1 MLKFLKKYWWIGLIG
16 SLFMVGEVLIDL
28 IQPKMMA
35 QIVDEGILKGNES
48 LVWSVGIRMILV
60 VFLGGC
66 CGILSGVFVNICS
79 QHFGNDLRKALFH
92 RIMNFSFEQIDDFTV
107 GSLITRTTSDVTQV
121 QNMVSQLIRG
131 AVRCMMFFIAGSSF
145 LLSLNVAFS
154 RVLMF
159 TLPIILLE
167 IAFVV
172 WKSGPLFTLLQK
184 RLDRVNS
191 VIGENV
197 ASERVVKAFVQEK
210 SEIEKFR
217 QSNRDLADSRFQV
230 QLLISWMRPV
240 MNIVLNTATVT
251 IIYIG
256 GMEVAARRMEI
267 GSLMAAI
274 TYLSQILSGMMMMA
288 MIFQT
293 ITLGVASSKRIKEVL
308 TSVPV
313 IQDGKDGNI
322 EKRGGSIE
330 FKNVSF
336 TYPGHHH
343 EVLKDISFTVAPGQT
358 LAIIGAT
365 GSGKS
370 TLVSLIPRFYDVTE
384 GRVLVDGEDV
394 KNFTLHELRDR
405 ISLVLQKSEMFSGSI
420 AHNIMIGNPEATED
434 EMISA
439 ARVAQTH
446 EFILRQ
452 PDSYDTPVAEA
463 GMSLSGGQKQ
473 RIAISRALLRPAEIL
488 ILDDSTSALDL
499 GTESRLFKAL
509 RGDYEKMTKIII
521 AQRIA
526 TVMRA
531 DRIAV
536 MDKGRIVGMGTHK
549 ELMNSCDV
557 YREIYDSQLRKGGRK
572 YESTTEYKS

>member
-1 MLKFLKKYWWIGLIG
+1 MLKFLKKHLWIGLIG
-16 SLFMVGEVLIDL
+16 SLFMVCEVLIDL
-28 IQPKMMA
+28 IQPRMMA
-35 QIVDEGILKGNES
+35 QIVDNGILKGNTA
-48 LVWSVGIRMILV
+48 LVWSVGIRMIFI

-79 QHFGNDLRKALFH
+79 QHFGNDLRKALFD

-121 QNMVSQLIRG
+121 QTMVSQLIRG
-131 AVRCMMFFIAGSSF
+131 AVRCMMFFFAGSSF
-145 LLSLNVAFS
+145 LLTLNVAFS

-159 TLPIILLE
+159 TIPIILME

-172 WKSGPLFTLLQK
+172 WKSGPLFTHLQT

-197 ASERVVKAFVQEK
+197 ASERVVKAFVQEQ
-210 SEIEKFR
+210 SEIEKFDK
-217 QSNRDLADSRFQV
+217 SNLDLVNTRFEV
-230 QLLISWMRPV
+230 QILISWMRPV
-240 MNIVLNTATVT
+240 MNIVLNAATVA

-256 GMEVAARRMEI
+256 GMEVAAGRMEI

-293 ITLGVASSKRIKEVL
+293 ITLGLASAKRLNEVL
-308 TSVPV
+308 HSVPV
-313 IQDGKDGNI
+313 IQDGRAADI

-330 FKNVSF
+330 FKNVSLN
-336 TYPGHHH
+336 YPGHHH
-343 EVLKDISFTVAPGQT
+343 EVLKNISFTVAPGQT

-370 TLVSLIPRFYDVTE
+370 TLVSLIARFYDVTD

-394 KNFTLHELRDR
+394 KNFSLHELRDR
-405 ISLVLQKSEMFSGSI
+405 ISFVLQKSELFTGTI
-420 AHNIMIGNPEATED
+420 RKNIMIGNPEAEED
-434 EMISA
+434 EMVKA
-439 ARVAQTH
+439 ARAAQAD
-446 EFILRQ
+446 EFILHQ
-452 PDSYDTPVAEA
+452 PDKYDTTVAEA

-473 RIAISRALLRPAEIL
+473 RIAISRALLKPAEIL

-499 GTESRLFKAL
+499 GTEARLFKAL
-509 RGDYEKMTKIII
+509 DEGYEKLTKIII

-536 MDKGRIVGMGTHK
+536 MDKGRIVGIGSHN
-549 ELMNSCDV
+549 ELMENCDV
-557 YREIYDSQLRKGGRK
+557 YREIYDSQLKKGGAK
-572 YESTTEYKS
+572 A

>member
-1 MLKFLKKYWWIGLIG
+1 MADTLLKFLKKHLWIGLIG
-16 SLFMVGEVLIDL
+16 SLFMVCEVLIDL
-28 IQPKMMA
+28 IQPRMMA
-35 QIVDEGILKGNES
+35 QIVDNGILKGNTD
-48 LVWSVGIRMILV
+48 LVWSVGIRMIFI

-79 QHFGNDLRKALFH
+79 QHFGNDLRKALFD
-92 RIMNFSFEQIDDFTV
+92 RIMNFSFEQIDDFTT

-121 QNMVSQLIRG
+121 QTMVSQLIRG
-131 AVRCMMFFIAGSSF
+131 AVRCMMFFFAGSSF
-145 LLSLNVAFS
+145 LLTLNVAFS

-159 TLPIILLE
+159 TIPIILAE

-172 WKSGPLFTLLQK
+172 WKSGPMFTHLQT

-197 ASERVVKAFVQEK
+197 ASERVVKAFVQEQ
-210 SEIEKFR
+210 SEIEKFDK
-217 QSNRDLADSRFQV
+217 SNLDLVNTRFEV
-230 QLLISWMRPV
+230 QILISWMRPV
-240 MNIVLNTATVT
+240 MNIVLNAATVA

-256 GMEVAARRMEI
+256 GMEVAASRMEI

-293 ITLGVASSKRIKEVL
+293 ITLGLASAKRLKEVL
-308 TSVPV
+308 ASVPV
-313 IQDGKDGNI
+313 IRDGDAKDI

-336 TYPGHHH
+336 NYPGHHH

-358 LAIIGAT
+358 LAVIGAT

-370 TLVSLIPRFYDVTE
+370 TLVSLIARFYDVTE
-384 GRVLVDGEDV
+384 GSVLVDGEDV
-394 KNFTLHELRDR
+394 KHFTLHELRDR
-405 ISLVLQKSEMFSGSI
+405 ISFVLQKSELFTGTI
-420 AHNIMIGNPEATED
+420 RKNIMIGNPGTDEED
-434 EMISA
+434 MIKA
-439 ARVAQTH
+439 ARAAQAD
-446 EFILRQ
+446 EFISHQ
-452 PDSYDTPVAEA
+452 PDKYDTTVAEA

-473 RIAISRALLRPAEIL
+473 RIAISRALLKPAEIL

-499 GTESRLFKAL
+499 GTEARLFKAL
-509 RGDYEKMTKIII
+509 DEGYGNLTKIII

-536 MDKGRIVGMGTHK
+536 MDKGRIVGIGSHN
-549 ELMNSCDV
+549 ELMENCDV
-557 YREIYDSQLRKGGRK
+557 YREIYDSQLKKGGVK
-572 YESTTEYKS
+572 A

>member
-1 MLKFLKKYWWIGLIG
+1 MLKFLKKHLWIGLIG
-16 SLFMVGEVLIDL
+16 SLFMVCEVLIDL
-28 IQPKMMA
+28 IQPRMMA
-35 QIVDEGILKGNES
+35 QIVDNGILKGNTA
-48 LVWSVGIRMILV
+48 LVWSVGIRMIFI

-79 QHFGNDLRKALFH
+79 QHFGNDLRKALFD

-121 QNMVSQLIRG
+121 QTMVSQLIRG
-131 AVRCMMFFIAGSSF
+131 AVRCMMFFFAGSSF
-145 LLSLNVAFS
+145 LLTLNVAFS

-159 TLPIILLE
+159 TIPIILME

-172 WKSGPLFTLLQK
+172 WKSGPLFTHLQT

-197 ASERVVKAFVQEK
+197 ASERVVKAFVQEQ
-210 SEIEKFR
+210 SEIEKFDK
-217 QSNRDLADSRFQV
+217 SNLDLVNTRFEV
-230 QLLISWMRPV
+230 QILISWMRPV
-240 MNIVLNTATVT
+240 MNIVLNAATVA

-256 GMEVAARRMEI
+256 GMEVAASRMEI

-293 ITLGVASSKRIKEVL
+293 ITLGLASAKRLKEVL
-308 TSVPV
+308 HSVPV
-313 IQDGKDGNI
+313 IQDGRAAAI

-330 FKNVSF
+330 FENVSF
-336 TYPGHHH
+336 NYPGHHH

-370 TLVSLIPRFYDVTE
+370 TLVSLIARFYDVTD
-384 GRVLVDGEDV
+384 GSVLVDGEDV
-394 KNFTLHELRDR
+394 KNFSLHELRDR
-405 ISLVLQKSEMFSGSI
+405 ISFVLQKSELFTGTI
-420 AHNIMIGNPEATED
+420 RKNIMIGNPEADED
-434 EMISA
+434 EMVKA
-439 ARVAQTH
+439 ARAAQAD
-446 EFILRQ
+446 EFILHQ
-452 PDSYDTPVAEA
+452 PDKYDTTVAEA

-473 RIAISRALLRPAEIL
+473 RIAISRALLKPAEIL

-499 GTESRLFKAL
+499 GTEARLFKAL
-509 RGDYEKMTKIII
+509 DEGYEKLTKIII

-536 MDKGRIVGMGTHK
+536 MDKGRIVGIGSHN
-549 ELMNSCDV
+549 ELMENCDV
-557 YREIYDSQLRKGGRK
+557 YREIYDSQLRKGGVK
-572 YESTTEYKS
+572 A

>member
-1 MLKFLKKYWWIGLIG
+1 MLKFLKKHLWIGLIG
-16 SLFMVGEVLIDL
+16 SLFMVCEVLIDL
-28 IQPKMMA
+28 IQPRMMA
-35 QIVDEGILKGNES
+35 QIVDNGILKGNTA
-48 LVWSVGIRMILV
+48 LVWSVGIRMIFI

-79 QHFGNDLRKALFH
+79 QHFGNDLRKALFD

-121 QNMVSQLIRG
+121 QTMVSQLIRG
-131 AVRCMMFFIAGSSF
+131 AVRCMMFFFAGSSF
-145 LLSLNVAFS
+145 LLTLNVAFS

-159 TLPIILLE
+159 TIPIILME

-172 WKSGPLFTLLQK
+172 WKSGPLFTHLQT

-197 ASERVVKAFVQEK
+197 ASERVVKAFVQEQ
-210 SEIEKFR
+210 SEIEKFDK
-217 QSNRDLADSRFQV
+217 SNLDLVNTRFEV
-230 QLLISWMRPV
+230 QILISWMRPV
-240 MNIVLNTATVT
+240 MNIVLNAATVA

-256 GMEVAARRMEI
+256 GMEVAASRMEI

-293 ITLGVASSKRIKEVL
+293 ITLGLASAKRLKEVL
-308 TSVPV
+308 HSVPV
-313 IQDGKDGNI
+313 IQDGRAADI

-330 FKNVSF
+330 FENVSF
-336 TYPGHHH
+336 NYPGHHH
-343 EVLKDISFTVAPGQT
+343 EVLKNISFTVAPGQT

-370 TLVSLIPRFYDVTE
+370 TLVSLIARFYDVTD
-384 GRVLVDGEDV
+384 GSVLVDGEDV
-394 KNFTLHELRDR
+394 KNFSLHELRDR
-405 ISLVLQKSEMFSGSI
+405 ISFVLQKSELFTGTI
-420 AHNIMIGNPEATED
+420 RKNIMIGNPEADED
-434 EMISA
+434 EMVKA
-439 ARVAQTH
+439 ARAAQAD
-446 EFILRQ
+446 EFILHQ
-452 PDSYDTPVAEA
+452 PDKYDTTVAEA

-473 RIAISRALLRPAEIL
+473 RIAISRALLKPAEIL

-499 GTESRLFKAL
+499 GTEARLFKAL
-509 RGDYEKMTKIII
+509 DEGYEKLTKIII

-536 MDKGRIVGMGTHK
+536 MDKGRIVGIGSHN
-549 ELMNSCDV
+549 ELMENCDV
-557 YREIYDSQLRKGGRK
+557 YREIYDSQLRKGGVK
-572 YESTTEYKS
+572 A

>member
-35 QIVDEGILKGNES
+35 QIVDEGILKGNEG

-154 RVLMF
+154 RVLMY
-159 TLPIILLE
+159 TLPIILIE

-308 TSVPV
+308 ASVPV
-313 IQDGKDGNI
+313 IQDGKEGNI

-336 TYPGHHH
+336 TYPGRHHK
-343 EVLKDISFTVAPGQT
+343 VLKDISFTVAPGQT

-384 GRVLVDGEDV
+384 GMVLVDGEDV

-405 ISLVLQKSEMFSGSI
+405 ISFVLQKSEMFSGSI

-439 ARVAQTH
+439 ARVAQAH

-509 RGDYEKMTKIII
+509 RGDYEKITKIII

-536 MDKGRIVGMGTHK
+536 MDKGRIVGIGTHK

-557 YREIYDSQLRKGGRK
+557 YREIYDSQLRRGGAI
-572 YESTTEYKS
+572 S

>member
-1 MLKFLKKYWWIGLIG
+1 MADTLLKFLKKHLWIGLIG
-16 SLFMVGEVLIDL
+16 SLFMVCEVLIDL
-28 IQPKMMA
+28 IQPRMMA
-35 QIVDEGILKGNES
+35 QIVDNGILKGNTA
-48 LVWSVGIRMILV
+48 LVWSVGIRMIFI

-79 QHFGNDLRKALFH
+79 QHFGNDLRKALFD

-121 QNMVSQLIRG
+121 QTMVSQLIRG
-131 AVRCMMFFIAGSSF
+131 AVRCMMFFFAGSSF
-145 LLSLNVAFS
+145 LLTLNVAFS

-159 TLPIILLE
+159 TIPIILME

-172 WKSGPLFTLLQK
+172 WKSGPLFTHLQT

-197 ASERVVKAFVQEK
+197 ASERVVKAFVQEQ
-210 SEIEKFR
+210 SEIEKFDK
-217 QSNRDLADSRFQV
+217 SNLDLVNTRFEV
-230 QLLISWMRPV
+230 QILISWMRPV
-240 MNIVLNTATVT
+240 MNIVLNAATVA

-256 GMEVAARRMEI
+256 GMEVAASRMEI

-293 ITLGVASSKRIKEVL
+293 ITLGLASAKRLKEVL
-308 TSVPV
+308 ASVPV
-313 IQDGKDGNI
+313 IRDGSAAAI

-330 FKNVSF
+330 FENVSF
-336 TYPGHHH
+336 NYPGHHH

-370 TLVSLIPRFYDVTE
+370 TLVSLIARFYDVTD
-384 GRVLVDGEDV
+384 GSVLVDGEDV
-394 KNFTLHELRDR
+394 KNFSLHELRDR
-405 ISLVLQKSEMFSGSI
+405 ISFVLQKSELFTGTI
-420 AHNIMIGNPEATED
+420 RKNIMIGNPEADED
-434 EMISA
+434 EMVKA
-439 ARVAQTH
+439 ARAAQAD
-446 EFILRQ
+446 EFILHQ
-452 PDSYDTPVAEA
+452 PDKYDTTVAEA

-473 RIAISRALLRPAEIL
+473 RIAISRALLKPAEIL

-499 GTESRLFKAL
+499 GTEARLFKAL
-509 RGDYEKMTKIII
+509 DEGYEKLTKIII

-536 MDKGRIVGMGTHK
+536 MDKGRIVGIGSHN
-549 ELMNSCDV
+549 ELMENCDV
-557 YREIYDSQLRKGGRK
+557 YREIYDSQLRKGGVK
-572 YESTTEYKS
+572 A

>member
-1 MLKFLKKYWWIGLIG
+1 MLKFLKKHLWIGLIG
-16 SLFMVGEVLIDL
+16 SLFMVCEVLIDL
-28 IQPKMMA
+28 IQPRMMA
-35 QIVDEGILKGNES
+35 QIVDNGILKGNTA
-48 LVWSVGIRMILV
+48 LVWSVGIRMIFI

-79 QHFGNDLRKALFH
+79 QHFGNDLRKALFD

-121 QNMVSQLIRG
+121 QTMVSQLIRG
-131 AVRCMMFFIAGSSF
+131 AVRCMMFFFAGSSF
-145 LLSLNVAFS
+145 LLTLNVAFS
-154 RVLMF
+154 RVLML
-159 TLPIILLE
+159 TIPIILME

-172 WKSGPLFTLLQK
+172 WKSGPLFTHLQT

-197 ASERVVKAFVQEK
+197 ASERVVKAFVQEQ
-210 SEIEKFR
+210 SEIEKFDK
-217 QSNRDLADSRFQV
+217 SNLDLVNTRFEV
-230 QLLISWMRPV
+230 QILISWMRPV
-240 MNIVLNTATVT
+240 MNIVLNAATVA

-256 GMEVAARRMEI
+256 GMEVAASRMEI

-293 ITLGVASSKRIKEVL
+293 ITLGLASAKRLKEVL
-308 TSVPV
+308 ASVPV
-313 IQDGKDGNI
+313 IRDGSAAAI

-330 FKNVSF
+330 FENVSF
-336 TYPGHHH
+336 NYPGHHH

-370 TLVSLIPRFYDVTE
+370 TLVSLIARFYDVTD
-384 GRVLVDGEDV
+384 GSVLVDGEDV
-394 KNFTLHELRDR
+394 KNFSLHELRDR
-405 ISLVLQKSEMFSGSI
+405 ISFVLQKSELFTGTI
-420 AHNIMIGNPEATED
+420 RKNIMIGNPEADED
-434 EMISA
+434 EMVKA
-439 ARVAQTH
+439 ARAAQAD
-446 EFILRQ
+446 EFILHQ
-452 PDSYDTPVAEA
+452 PDKYDTTVAEA

-473 RIAISRALLRPAEIL
+473 RIAISRALLKPAEIL

-499 GTESRLFKAL
+499 GTEARLFKAL
-509 RGDYEKMTKIII
+509 DEGYEKLTKIII

-536 MDKGRIVGMGTHK
+536 MDKGRIVGIGSHN
-549 ELMNSCDV
+549 ELMENCDV
-557 YREIYDSQLRKGGRK
+557 YREIYDSQLRKGGVK
-572 YESTTEYKS
+572 A

>member
-1 MLKFLKKYWWIGLIG
+1 MLKFLKKHLWIGLIG
-16 SLFMVGEVLIDL
+16 SLFMVCEVLIDL
-28 IQPKMMA
+28 IQPRMMA
-35 QIVDEGILKGNES
+35 QIVDNGILKGDTA
-48 LVWSVGIRMILV
+48 LVWSVGIRMIFI

-79 QHFGNDLRKALFH
+79 QHFGNDLRKALFD

-121 QNMVSQLIRG
+121 QTMVSQLIRG
-131 AVRCMMFFIAGSSF
+131 AVRCMMFFFAGSSF
-145 LLSLNVAFS
+145 LLTLNVAFS
-154 RVLMF
+154 RVLML
-159 TLPIILLE
+159 TIPIILME

-172 WKSGPLFTLLQK
+172 WKSGPLFTHLQT

-197 ASERVVKAFVQEK
+197 ASERVVKAFVQEQ
-210 SEIEKFR
+210 SEIEKFDK
-217 QSNRDLADSRFQV
+217 SNLDLVNTRFEV
-230 QLLISWMRPV
+230 QILISWMRPV
-240 MNIVLNTATVT
+240 MNIVLNAATVA

-256 GMEVAARRMEI
+256 GMEVAASRMEI

-288 MIFQT
+288 IIFQT
-293 ITLGVASSKRIKEVL
+293 ITLGLASAKRLKEVL
-308 TSVPV
+308 ASVPV
-313 IQDGKDGNI
+313 IRDGSAAAI
-322 EKRGGSIE
+322 EKHGGSIE

-336 TYPGHHH
+336 NYPGHHH

-370 TLVSLIPRFYDVTE
+370 TLVSLIARFYDVTD
-384 GRVLVDGEDV
+384 GSVLVDGEDV
-394 KNFTLHELRDR
+394 KNFSLHELRDR
-405 ISLVLQKSEMFSGSI
+405 ISFVLQKSELFTGTI
-420 AHNIMIGNPEATED
+420 RKNIMIGNPEADED
-434 EMISA
+434 EMVKA
-439 ARVAQTH
+439 ARAAQAD
-446 EFILRQ
+446 EFILHQ
-452 PDSYDTPVAEA
+452 PDKYDTTVAEA

-473 RIAISRALLRPAEIL
+473 RIAISRALLKPAEIL

-499 GTESRLFKAL
+499 GTEARLFKAL
-509 RGDYEKMTKIII
+509 DEGYEKLTRIII

-536 MDKGRIVGMGTHK
+536 MDKGRIVGIGSHN
-549 ELMNSCDV
+549 ELMENCDV
-557 YREIYDSQLRKGGRK
+557 YREIYDSQLRKGGVK
-572 YESTTEYKS
+572 A

>member
-1 MLKFLKKYWWIGLIG
+1 MLKFLKKHLWIGLIG
-16 SLFMVGEVLIDL
+16 SLFMVCEVLIDL
-28 IQPKMMA
+28 IQPRMMA
-35 QIVDEGILKGNES
+35 QIVDNGILKGNTD
-48 LVWSVGIRMILV
+48 LVWSVGIRMIFI

-79 QHFGNDLRKALFH
+79 QHFGNDLRKALFD
-92 RIMNFSFEQIDDFTV
+92 RIMNFSFEQIDDFTT

-121 QNMVSQLIRG
+121 QTMVSQLIRG
-131 AVRCMMFFIAGSSF
+131 AVRCMMFFFAGSSF
-145 LLSLNVAFS
+145 LLTLNVAFS

-159 TLPIILLE
+159 TIPIILAE

-172 WKSGPLFTLLQK
+172 WKSGPMFTHLQT

-191 VIGENV
+191 VIGENI
-197 ASERVVKAFVQEK
+197 ASERVVKAFVQEQ
-210 SEIEKFR
+210 SEIEKFDK
-217 QSNRDLADSRFQV
+217 SNLDLVNTRFEV
-230 QLLISWMRPV
+230 QILISWMRPV
-240 MNIVLNTATVT
+240 MNIVLNAATVA

-256 GMEVAARRMEI
+256 GMEVAASRMEI

-293 ITLGVASSKRIKEVL
+293 ITLGLASAKRLKEVL
-308 TSVPV
+308 ASVPV
-313 IQDGKDGNI
+313 IRDGDAKDI

-336 TYPGHHH
+336 NYPGHHH

-358 LAIIGAT
+358 LAVIGAT

-370 TLVSLIPRFYDVTE
+370 TLVSLIARFYDVTE
-384 GRVLVDGEDV
+384 GSVLVDGEDV
-394 KNFTLHELRDR
+394 KHFTLHELRDR
-405 ISLVLQKSEMFSGSI
+405 ISFVLQKSELFTGTI
-420 AHNIMIGNPEATED
+420 RKNIMIGNPEASEE
-434 EMISA
+434 EMIFA
-439 ARVAQTH
+439 ARAAQAD
-446 EFILRQ
+446 EFILHQ
-452 PDSYDTPVAEA
+452 PDKYDTTVAEA

-473 RIAISRALLRPAEIL
+473 RIAISRALLKPAEIL

-499 GTESRLFKAL
+499 GTEARLFKAL
-509 RGDYEKMTKIII
+509 DEGYEKLTRIII

-536 MDKGRIVGMGTHK
+536 MDKGRIVGIGSHN
-549 ELMNSCDV
+549 ELMENCDV
-557 YREIYDSQLRKGGRK
+557 YREIYDSQLRKGDAK
-572 YESTTEYKS
+572 V

>member
-1 MLKFLKKYWWIGLIG
+1 MLKFLKKHLWIGLIG
-16 SLFMVGEVLIDL
+16 SLFMVCEVLIDL
-28 IQPKMMA
+28 IQPRMMA
-35 QIVDEGILKGNES
+35 QIVDNGILKGNTA
-48 LVWSVGIRMILV
+48 LVWSVGIRMIFI

-79 QHFGNDLRKALFH
+79 QHFGNDLRKALFD

-121 QNMVSQLIRG
+121 QTMVSQLIRG
-131 AVRCMMFFIAGSSF
+131 AVRCMMFFFAGSSF
-145 LLSLNVAFS
+145 LLTLNVAFS

-159 TLPIILLE
+159 TIPIILAE

-172 WKSGPLFTLLQK
+172 WKSGPLFTHLQT

-197 ASERVVKAFVQEK
+197 ASERVVKAFVQEQ
-210 SEIEKFR
+210 SEIEKFDKC
-217 QSNRDLADSRFQV
+217 NLDLVNTRFEV
-230 QLLISWMRPV
+230 QILISWMRPV
-240 MNIVLNTATVT
+240 MNIVLNAATVA

-256 GMEVAARRMEI
+256 GMEVAASRMEI

-293 ITLGVASSKRIKEVL
+293 ITLGLASAKRLKDVL
-308 TSVPV
+308 HSVPV
-313 IQDGKDGNI
+313 IQDGRAADI

-336 TYPGHHH
+336 NYPGHHH
-343 EVLKDISFTVAPGQT
+343 EVLKNISFTVAPGQT

-370 TLVSLIPRFYDVTE
+370 TLVSLIARFYDVTD
-384 GRVLVDGEDV
+384 GSVLVDGEDV
-394 KNFTLHELRDR
+394 KNFSLHELRDR
-405 ISLVLQKSEMFSGSI
+405 ISFVLQKSELFTGTI
-420 AHNIMIGNPEATED
+420 RKNIMIGNPEADED
-434 EMISA
+434 EMVKA
-439 ARVAQTH
+439 ARAAQAD
-446 EFILRQ
+446 EFILHQ
-452 PDSYDTPVAEA
+452 PDKYDTTVAEA

-473 RIAISRALLRPAEIL
+473 RIAISRALLKPAEIL

-499 GTESRLFKAL
+499 GTEARLFKAL
-509 RGDYEKMTKIII
+509 DEGYEKLTKIII

-536 MDKGRIVGMGTHK
+536 MDKGRIVGIGSHN
-549 ELMNSCDV
+549 ELMENCDV
-557 YREIYDSQLRKGGRK
+557 YREIYDSQLRKGGVK
-572 YESTTEYKS
+572 A

>member
-35 QIVDEGILKGNES
+35 RIVDEGILKGNES
-48 LVWSVGIRMILV
+48 LVWSVGIRMVLV
-60 VFLGGC
+60 VILGGS

-79 QHFGNDLRKALFH
+79 QHFGNDLRKACFE
-92 RIMNFSFEQIDDFTV
+92 RIMNFSFEQTDDFTV

-121 QNMVSQLIRG
+121 QNMLAQLIRG

-154 RVLMF
+154 RVLLI
-159 TLPIILLE
+159 TLPIILIE

-197 ASERVVKAFVQEK
+197 AGERVVKAFVQEE
-210 SEIEKFR
+210 SEISRFE
-217 QSNRDLADSRFQV
+217 QSNSDLVNTQFRV
-230 QLLISWMRPV
+230 LILLSWMRPV
-240 MNIVLNTATVT
+240 MNIVLNAATVA

-256 GMEVAARRMEI
+256 GKEVAAQRMEI
-267 GSLMAAI
+267 GNLMAAI
-274 TYLSQILSGMMMMA
+274 TYLSQILNGMMMLA

-293 ITLGVASSKRIKEVL
+293 ITRGIASGKRLKEVL
-308 TSVPV
+308 ASAPV
-313 IQDGKDGNI
+313 IRDGDARDI
-322 EKRGGSIE
+322 PLRGGSIE
-330 FKNVSF
+330 FRDVSF
-336 TYPGHHH
+336 TYPGHNH
-343 EVLKDISFTVAPGQT
+343 EVLKNISFRVEPGQT
-358 LAIIGAT
+358 FAVIGAT

-370 TLVSLIPRFYDVTE
+370 TLVSLIPRFYDAAR
-384 GRVLVDGEDV
+384 GSVLVDGEDV
-394 KNFTLHELRDR
+394 KRYALHDLRER
-405 ISLVLQKSEMFSGSI
+405 VAFVLQKSELFSTTIKQNISI
-420 AHNIMIGNPEATED
+420 GREGASD
-434 EMISA
+434 EEIRHAAQAAQADEFISA
-439 ARVAQTH
+439 
-446 EFILRQ
+446 Q
-452 PDSYDTPVAEA
+452 PEQYDTPVAEA

-473 RIAISRALLRPAEIL
+473 RIAISRALLKNAEIL
-488 ILDDSTSALDL
+488 VLDDATSALDL
-499 GTESRLFKAL
+499 GTEAKLFKAL
-509 RGDYEKMTKIII
+509 DAQYSRVTKIII

-536 MDKGRIVGMGTHK
+536 LDRGRIVGTGKHD
-549 ELMNSCDV
+549 ELLQGCAV
-557 YREIYDSQLRKGGRK
+557 YKEIYDSQLRKGSERA
-572 YESTTEYKS
+572 

>member
-1 MLKFLKKYWWIGLIG
+1 MLKFLKKHLWIGLIG
-16 SLFMVGEVLIDL
+16 SLFMVCEVLIDL
-28 IQPKMMA
+28 IQPRMMA
-35 QIVDEGILKGNES
+35 QIVDNGILKGNTD
-48 LVWSVGIRMILV
+48 LVWSVGIRMIFI

-79 QHFGNDLRKALFH
+79 QHFGNDLRKALFD
-92 RIMNFSFEQIDDFTV
+92 RIMNFSFEQIDDFTT

-121 QNMVSQLIRG
+121 QTMVSQLIRG
-131 AVRCMMFFIAGSSF
+131 AVRCMMFFFAGSSF
-145 LLSLNVAFS
+145 LLTLNVAFS

-159 TLPIILLE
+159 TIPIILAE

-172 WKSGPLFTLLQK
+172 WKSGPMFTHLQT

-197 ASERVVKAFVQEK
+197 ASERVVKAFVQEQ
-210 SEIEKFR
+210 SEIEKFDK
-217 QSNRDLADSRFQV
+217 SNLDLVNTRFEV
-230 QLLISWMRPV
+230 QILISWMRPV
-240 MNIVLNTATVT
+240 MNIVLNAATVA

-256 GMEVAARRMEI
+256 GMEVAASRMEI

-293 ITLGVASSKRIKEVL
+293 ITLGLASAKRLKEVL
-308 TSVPV
+308 ASVPV
-313 IQDGKDGNI
+313 IRDGDAKDI

-336 TYPGHHH
+336 NYPGHHH
-343 EVLKDISFTVAPGQT
+343 EVLKDISFAVAPGQT
-358 LAIIGAT
+358 LAVIGAT

-370 TLVSLIPRFYDVTE
+370 TLVSLIARFYDVTE
-384 GRVLVDGEDV
+384 GSVLVDGEDV
-394 KNFTLHELRDR
+394 KHFTLHELRDR
-405 ISLVLQKSEMFSGSI
+405 ISFVLQKSELFTGTI
-420 AHNIMIGNPEATED
+420 RKNIMIGNPGTDEED
-434 EMISA
+434 MIKA
-439 ARVAQTH
+439 ARAAQAD
-446 EFILRQ
+446 EFISHQ
-452 PDSYDTPVAEA
+452 PDKYDTTVAEA

-473 RIAISRALLRPAEIL
+473 RIAISRALLKPAEIL

-499 GTESRLFKAL
+499 GTEARLFKAL
-509 RGDYEKMTKIII
+509 DEGYGNLTKIII

-536 MDKGRIVGMGTHK
+536 MDKGRIVGIGSHN
-549 ELMNSCDV
+549 ELMENCDV
-557 YREIYDSQLRKGGRK
+557 YREIYDSQLKKGGVK
-572 YESTTEYKS
+572 A

>member
-1 MLKFLKKYWWIGLIG
+1 MLKFLKKHLWIGLIG
-16 SLFMVGEVLIDL
+16 SLFMVCEVLIDL
-28 IQPKMMA
+28 IQPRMMA
-35 QIVDEGILKGNES
+35 QIVDNGILKGNTD
-48 LVWSVGIRMILV
+48 LVWSVGIRMIFI

-79 QHFGNDLRKALFH
+79 QHFGNDLRKALFD
-92 RIMNFSFEQIDDFTV
+92 RIMNFSFEQIDDFTT

-121 QNMVSQLIRG
+121 QTMVSQLIRG
-131 AVRCMMFFIAGSSF
+131 AVRCMMFFFAGSSF
-145 LLSLNVAFS
+145 LLTLNVAFS

-159 TLPIILLE
+159 TVPIILAE

-172 WKSGPLFTLLQK
+172 WKSGPMFTHLQT

-197 ASERVVKAFVQEK
+197 ASERVVKAFVQEQ
-210 SEIEKFR
+210 SEIEKFDK
-217 QSNRDLADSRFQV
+217 SNLDLVNTRFEV
-230 QLLISWMRPV
+230 QILISWMRPV
-240 MNIVLNTATVT
+240 MNIVLNAATVA

-256 GMEVAARRMEI
+256 GMEVAASRMEI

-293 ITLGVASSKRIKEVL
+293 ITLGLASAKRLKEVL
-308 TSVPV
+308 ASVPV
-313 IQDGKDGNI
+313 IRDGDAKDI

-336 TYPGHHH
+336 NYPGHHH
-343 EVLKDISFTVAPGQT
+343 EVLKDISFTVTPGQT
-358 LAIIGAT
+358 MAVIGAT

-370 TLVSLIPRFYDVTE
+370 TLVSLIARFYDVTE
-384 GRVLVDGEDV
+384 GSVLVDGEDV
-394 KNFTLHELRDR
+394 KHFTLHELRDR
-405 ISLVLQKSEMFSGSI
+405 ISFVLQKSELFTGTI
-420 AHNIMIGNPEATED
+420 RKNIMIGNPGTDEED
-434 EMISA
+434 MIKA
-439 ARVAQTH
+439 ARAAQAD
-446 EFILRQ
+446 EFISHQ
-452 PDSYDTPVAEA
+452 PDKYDTTVAEA

-473 RIAISRALLRPAEIL
+473 RIAISRALLKPAEIL

-499 GTESRLFKAL
+499 GTEARLFKAL
-509 RGDYEKMTKIII
+509 DEGYGNLTKIII

-536 MDKGRIVGMGTHK
+536 MDKGRIVGIGSHN
-549 ELMNSCDV
+549 ELMENCDV
-557 YREIYDSQLRKGGRK
+557 YREIYDSQLKKGGVK
-572 YESTTEYKS
+572 A

>member
-1 MLKFLKKYWWIGLIG
+1 MADTLLKFLKKHLWIGLIG
-16 SLFMVGEVLIDL
+16 SLFMVCEVLIDL
-28 IQPKMMA
+28 IQPRMMA
-35 QIVDEGILKGNES
+35 QIVDNGILKGNTA
-48 LVWSVGIRMILV
+48 LVWSVGIRMIFI

-79 QHFGNDLRKALFH
+79 QHFGNDLRKALFD

-121 QNMVSQLIRG
+121 QTMVSQLIRG
-131 AVRCMMFFIAGSSF
+131 AVRCMMFFFAGSSF
-145 LLSLNVAFS
+145 LLTLNVAFS
-154 RVLMF
+154 RVLML
-159 TLPIILLE
+159 TIPIILME

-172 WKSGPLFTLLQK
+172 WKSGPLFTHLQT

-197 ASERVVKAFVQEK
+197 ASERVVKAFVQEQ
-210 SEIEKFR
+210 SEIEKFDKC
-217 QSNRDLADSRFQV
+217 NLDLVNTRFEV
-230 QLLISWMRPV
+230 QILISWMRPV
-240 MNIVLNTATVT
+240 MNIVLNAATVA

-256 GMEVAARRMEI
+256 GMEVAASRMEI

-293 ITLGVASSKRIKEVL
+293 ITLGLASAKRLKEVL
-308 TSVPV
+308 HSVPV
-313 IQDGKDGNI
+313 IQDGRAADI

-336 TYPGHHH
+336 NYPGHHH

-370 TLVSLIPRFYDVTE
+370 TLVSLIARFYDVTD
-384 GRVLVDGEDV
+384 GSVLVDGEDV
-394 KNFTLHELRDR
+394 KNFSLHELRDR
-405 ISLVLQKSEMFSGSI
+405 ISFVLQKSELFTGTI
-420 AHNIMIGNPEATED
+420 RKNIMIGNPEADED
-434 EMISA
+434 EMVKA
-439 ARVAQTH
+439 ARAAQAD
-446 EFILRQ
+446 EFILHQ
-452 PDSYDTPVAEA
+452 PDKYDTTVAEA

-473 RIAISRALLRPAEIL
+473 RIAISRALLKPAEIL

-499 GTESRLFKAL
+499 GTEARLFKAL
-509 RGDYEKMTKIII
+509 DEGYEKLTKIII

-536 MDKGRIVGMGTHK
+536 MDKGRIVGIGSHN
-549 ELMNSCDV
+549 ELMENCDV
-557 YREIYDSQLRKGGRK
+557 YREIYDSQLRKGGVK
-572 YESTTEYKS
+572 A

>member
-1 MLKFLKKYWWIGLIG
+1 MADSLLKFLKKYWWIGLIG

-217 QSNRDLADSRFQV
+217 QRNRDLADSRFQV

-293 ITLGVASSKRIKEVL
+293 ITLGVSSSKRIKEVL
-308 TSVPV
+308 ASVPV
-313 IQDGKDGNI
+313 IQDGKSGDI
-322 EKRGGSIE
+322 QKRGGSIE

-439 ARVAQTH
+439 ARVAQAH

-557 YREIYDSQLRKGGRK
+557 YREIYDSQLRKGGAK
-572 YESTTEYKS
+572 V

>member
-35 QIVDEGILKGNES
+35 QIVDEGILKGNEG

-92 RIMNFSFEQIDDFTV
+92 RIINFSFEQIDDFTV

-159 TLPIILLE
+159 TLPIILIE

-217 QSNRDLADSRFQV
+217 QSNRDLAGSRFQV

-293 ITLGVASSKRIKEVL
+293 ITLGVASSKRIKEAL
-308 TSVPV
+308 ASVPV
-313 IQDGKDGNI
+313 IQDGKEGNI

-405 ISLVLQKSEMFSGSI
+405 ISFVLQKSEMFSGSI
-420 AHNIMIGNPEATED
+420 EHNIMIGNPEATED

-439 ARVAQTH
+439 ARVAQAH

-499 GTESRLFKAL
+499 GTEARLFRAL
-509 RGDYEKMTKIII
+509 RGDYENMTKIII

-536 MDKGRIVGMGTHK
+536 MDKGRIVGIGTHK

-557 YREIYDSQLRKGGRK
+557 YREIYDSQLRKGGAT
-572 YESTTEYKS
+572 S

>member
-1 MLKFLKKYWWIGLIG
+1 
-16 SLFMVGEVLIDL
+16 MVCEVLIDL
-28 IQPKMMA
+28 IQPRMMA
-35 QIVDEGILKGNES
+35 QIVDNGILKGDTA
-48 LVWSVGIRMILV
+48 LVWSVGIRMIFI

-79 QHFGNDLRKALFH
+79 QHFGNDLRKALFD

-121 QNMVSQLIRG
+121 QTMVSQLIRG
-131 AVRCMMFFIAGSSF
+131 AVRCMMFFFARSSF
-145 LLSLNVAFS
+145 LLTLNVAFS
-154 RVLMF
+154 RVLML
-159 TLPIILLE
+159 TIPIILME

-172 WKSGPLFTLLQK
+172 WKSGPLFTHLQT

-197 ASERVVKAFVQEK
+197 ASECVVKAFVQEQ
-210 SEIEKFR
+210 SEIEKFDK
-217 QSNRDLADSRFQV
+217 SNLDLVNTRFEV
-230 QLLISWMRPV
+230 QILISWMRPV
-240 MNIVLNTATVT
+240 MNIVLNAATVA

-256 GMEVAARRMEI
+256 GMEVAASRMEI

-293 ITLGVASSKRIKEVL
+293 ITLGLASAKRLKEVL
-308 TSVPV
+308 ASVPV
-313 IQDGKDGNI
+313 IRDGSAAAI

-336 TYPGHHH
+336 NYPGHHH
-343 EVLKDISFTVAPGQT
+343 EVLKDISFPVAPGQT

-370 TLVSLIPRFYDVTE
+370 TLVSLIARFYDVTD
-384 GRVLVDGEDV
+384 GSVLVDGEDV
-394 KNFTLHELRDR
+394 KNFSLHELRDR
-405 ISLVLQKSEMFSGSI
+405 ISFVLQKSELFTGTI
-420 AHNIMIGNPEATED
+420 RKNIMIGNPEADED
-434 EMISA
+434 EMIKA
-439 ARVAQTH
+439 ARAAQAD
-446 EFILRQ
+446 EFILHQ
-452 PDSYDTPVAEA
+452 PDKYDTTVAEA

-473 RIAISRALLRPAEIL
+473 RIAISRALLKPAEIL

-499 GTESRLFKAL
+499 GTEARLFKAL
-509 RGDYEKMTKIII
+509 DEGYEKLTKIII

-536 MDKGRIVGMGTHK
+536 MDKGRIVGIGSHN
-549 ELMNSCDV
+549 ELMENCDV
-557 YREIYDSQLRKGGRK
+557 YREIYDSQLRKGGAK
-572 YESTTEYKS
+572 A

>member
-1 MLKFLKKYWWIGLIG
+1 MLKFLKKHLWIGLIG
-16 SLFMVGEVLIDL
+16 SLFMVCEVLIDL
-28 IQPKMMA
+28 IQPRMMA
-35 QIVDEGILKGNES
+35 QIVDNGILKGDTA
-48 LVWSVGIRMILV
+48 LVWSVGIRMIFI

-79 QHFGNDLRKALFH
+79 QHFGNDLRKALFD

-121 QNMVSQLIRG
+121 QTMVSQLIRG
-131 AVRCMMFFIAGSSF
+131 AVRCMMFFFAGSSF
-145 LLSLNVAFS
+145 LLTLNVAFS
-154 RVLMF
+154 RVLML
-159 TLPIILLE
+159 TIPIILME

-172 WKSGPLFTLLQK
+172 WKSGPLFTHLQT

-197 ASERVVKAFVQEK
+197 ASERVVKAFVQEQ
-210 SEIEKFR
+210 SEIEKFDK
-217 QSNRDLADSRFQV
+217 SNLDLVNTRFEV
-230 QLLISWMRPV
+230 QILISWMRPV
-240 MNIVLNTATVT
+240 MNIVLNAATVA

-256 GMEVAARRMEI
+256 GMEVAASRMEI

-293 ITLGVASSKRIKEVL
+293 ITLGLASAKRLKEVL
-308 TSVPV
+308 ASVPV
-313 IQDGKDGNI
+313 IRDGSAAAI

-336 TYPGHHH
+336 NYPGHHH

-370 TLVSLIPRFYDVTE
+370 TLVSLIARFYDVTD
-384 GRVLVDGEDV
+384 GSVLVDGEDV
-394 KNFTLHELRDR
+394 KNFSLHELRDR
-405 ISLVLQKSEMFSGSI
+405 ISFVLQKSELFTGTI
-420 AHNIMIGNPEATED
+420 RKNIMIGNPEADED
-434 EMISA
+434 EMVKA
-439 ARVAQTH
+439 ARAAQAD
-446 EFILRQ
+446 EFILHQ
-452 PDSYDTPVAEA
+452 PDKYDTTVAEA

-473 RIAISRALLRPAEIL
+473 RIAISRALLKPAEIL

-499 GTESRLFKAL
+499 GTEARLFKAL
-509 RGDYEKMTKIII
+509 DEGYEKLTKIII

-536 MDKGRIVGMGTHK
+536 MDKGRIVGIGSHN
-549 ELMNSCDV
+549 ELMENCDV
-557 YREIYDSQLRKGGRK
+557 YREIYDSQLRKGGVK
-572 YESTTEYKS
+572 A

>member
-1 MLKFLKKYWWIGLIG
+1 MLKFLKKHLWIGLIG
-16 SLFMVGEVLIDL
+16 SLFMVCEVLIDL
-28 IQPKMMA
+28 IQPRMMA
-35 QIVDEGILKGNES
+35 QIVDNGILKGNTA
-48 LVWSVGIRMILV
+48 LVWSVGIRMIFI

-79 QHFGNDLRKALFH
+79 QHFGNDLRKALFD

-121 QNMVSQLIRG
+121 QTMVSQLIRG
-131 AVRCMMFFIAGSSF
+131 AVRCMMFFFAGSSF
-145 LLSLNVAFS
+145 LLTLNVAFS
-154 RVLMF
+154 RVLML
-159 TLPIILLE
+159 TIAIILME

-172 WKSGPLFTLLQK
+172 WKSGPLFTHLQT

-197 ASERVVKAFVQEK
+197 ASERVVKAFVQEQ
-210 SEIEKFR
+210 SEIEKFDKC
-217 QSNRDLADSRFQV
+217 NLDLVNTRFEV
-230 QLLISWMRPV
+230 QILISWMRPV
-240 MNIVLNTATVT
+240 MNIVLNAATVA

-256 GMEVAARRMEI
+256 GMEVAASRMEI

-293 ITLGVASSKRIKEVL
+293 ITLGLASAKRLKEVL
-308 TSVPV
+308 ASVPV
-313 IQDGKDGNI
+313 IRDGSAAAI

-330 FKNVSF
+330 FENVSF
-336 TYPGHHH
+336 NYPGHHH

-370 TLVSLIPRFYDVTE
+370 TLVSLIARFYDVTD
-384 GRVLVDGEDV
+384 GSVLVDGEDV
-394 KNFTLHELRDR
+394 KNFSLHELRDR
-405 ISLVLQKSEMFSGSI
+405 ISFVLQKSELFTGTI
-420 AHNIMIGNPEATED
+420 RKNIMIGNPEADED
-434 EMISA
+434 EMVKA
-439 ARVAQTH
+439 ARAAQAD
-446 EFILRQ
+446 EFILHQ
-452 PDSYDTPVAEA
+452 PDKYDTTVTEA

-473 RIAISRALLRPAEIL
+473 RIAISRALLKPAEIL

-499 GTESRLFKAL
+499 GTEARLFKAL
-509 RGDYEKMTKIII
+509 DEGYEKLTKIII

-536 MDKGRIVGMGTHK
+536 MDKGRIVGIGSHN
-549 ELMNSCDV
+549 ELMENCDV
-557 YREIYDSQLRKGGRK
+557 YREIYDSQLRKGGVK
-572 YESTTEYKS
+572 A

>member
-1 MLKFLKKYWWIGLIG
+1 MLKFLKKHLWIGLIG
-16 SLFMVGEVLIDL
+16 SLFMVCEVLIDL
-28 IQPKMMA
+28 IQPRMMA
-35 QIVDEGILKGNES
+35 QIVDNGILKGNTD
-48 LVWSVGIRMILV
+48 LVWSVGIRMIFI

-79 QHFGNDLRKALFH
+79 QHFGNDLRKALFD
-92 RIMNFSFEQIDDFTV
+92 RIMNFSFEQIDDFTT

-121 QNMVSQLIRG
+121 QTMVSQLIRG
-131 AVRCMMFFIAGSSF
+131 AVRCMMFFFAGSSF
-145 LLSLNVAFS
+145 LLTLNVAFS

-159 TLPIILLE
+159 TIPIILAE

-172 WKSGPLFTLLQK
+172 WKSGPMFTHLQT

-197 ASERVVKAFVQEK
+197 ASERVVKAFVQEQ
-210 SEIEKFR
+210 SEIEKFDK
-217 QSNRDLADSRFQV
+217 SNLDLVNTRFEV
-230 QLLISWMRPV
+230 QILISWMRPV
-240 MNIVLNTATVT
+240 MNIVLNAATVA

-256 GMEVAARRMEI
+256 GMEVAASRMEI

-293 ITLGVASSKRIKEVL
+293 ITLGLASAKRLKQVL
-308 TSVPV
+308 ASVPV
-313 IQDGKDGNI
+313 IRDGDAKDI

-336 TYPGHHH
+336 NYPGHHH

-358 LAIIGAT
+358 LAVIGAT

-370 TLVSLIPRFYDVTE
+370 TLVSLIARFYDVTE
-384 GRVLVDGEDV
+384 GSVLVDGEDV
-394 KNFTLHELRDR
+394 KHFTLHELRDR
-405 ISLVLQKSEMFSGSI
+405 ISFVLQKSELFTGTI
-420 AHNIMIGNPEATED
+420 RKNIMIGNPGTDEED
-434 EMISA
+434 MIKA
-439 ARVAQTH
+439 ARAAQAD
-446 EFILRQ
+446 EFISHQ
-452 PDSYDTPVAEA
+452 PDKYDTTVAEA

-473 RIAISRALLRPAEIL
+473 RIAISRALLKPAEIL

-499 GTESRLFKAL
+499 GTEARLFKAL
-509 RGDYEKMTKIII
+509 DEGYGNLTKIII

-526 TVMRA
+526 TIMRA

-536 MDKGRIVGMGTHK
+536 MDKGRIVGIGSHN
-549 ELMNSCDV
+549 ELMENCDV
-557 YREIYDSQLRKGGRK
+557 YREIYDSQLKKGGVK
-572 YESTTEYKS
+572 A

>member
-1 MLKFLKKYWWIGLIG
+1 MADTLLKFLKKHLWIGLIG
-16 SLFMVGEVLIDL
+16 SLFMVCEVLIDL
-28 IQPKMMA
+28 IQPRMMA
-35 QIVDEGILKGNES
+35 QIVDNGILKGNTA
-48 LVWSVGIRMILV
+48 LVWSVGIRMIFI

-79 QHFGNDLRKALFH
+79 QHFGNDLRKALFD

-121 QNMVSQLIRG
+121 QTMVSQLIRG
-131 AVRCMMFFIAGSSF
+131 AVRCMMFFFAGSSF
-145 LLSLNVAFS
+145 LLTLNVAFS
-154 RVLMF
+154 RVLML
-159 TLPIILLE
+159 TIPIILME

-172 WKSGPLFTLLQK
+172 WKSGPLFTHLQT

-197 ASERVVKAFVQEK
+197 ASERVVKAFVQEQ
-210 SEIEKFR
+210 SEIEKFDK
-217 QSNRDLADSRFQV
+217 SNLDLVNTRFEV
-230 QLLISWMRPV
+230 QILISWMRPV
-240 MNIVLNTATVT
+240 MNIVLNTATVA

-256 GMEVAARRMEI
+256 GMEVAASRMEI

-293 ITLGVASSKRIKEVL
+293 ITLGLASAKRLKEVL
-308 TSVPV
+308 ASVPV
-313 IQDGKDGNI
+313 IQDGSAAAI

-330 FKNVSF
+330 FENVSF
-336 TYPGHHH
+336 NYPGHHH

-370 TLVSLIPRFYDVTE
+370 TLVSLIARFYDVTD
-384 GRVLVDGEDV
+384 GSVLVDGEDV
-394 KNFTLHELRDR
+394 KNFSLHELRDR
-405 ISLVLQKSEMFSGSI
+405 ISFVLQKSELFTGTI
-420 AHNIMIGNPEATED
+420 RKNIMIGNPGADED
-434 EMISA
+434 EMVKA
-439 ARVAQTH
+439 ARAAQAD
-446 EFILRQ
+446 EFILHQ
-452 PDSYDTPVAEA
+452 PDKYDTTVAEA

-473 RIAISRALLRPAEIL
+473 RIAISRALLKPAEIL

-499 GTESRLFKAL
+499 GTEARLFKAL
-509 RGDYEKMTKIII
+509 DEGYEKLTKIII

-536 MDKGRIVGMGTHK
+536 MDKGRIVGIGSHN
-549 ELMNSCDV
+549 ELMENCDV
-557 YREIYDSQLRKGGRK
+557 YREIYDSQLRKGGVK
-572 YESTTEYKS
+572 A

>member
-1 MLKFLKKYWWIGLIG
+1 MLKFLKKHLWIGLIG
-16 SLFMVGEVLIDL
+16 SLFMVCEVLIDL
-28 IQPKMMA
+28 IQPRMMA
-35 QIVDEGILKGNES
+35 QIVDNGILKGNTA
-48 LVWSVGIRMILV
+48 LVWSVGIRMIFI

-79 QHFGNDLRKALFH
+79 QHFGNDLRKALFD

-121 QNMVSQLIRG
+121 QTMVSQLIRG
-131 AVRCMMFFIAGSSF
+131 AVRCMMFFFAGSSF
-145 LLSLNVAFS
+145 LLTLNVAFS
-154 RVLMF
+154 RVLML
-159 TLPIILLE
+159 TIPIILME
-167 IAFVV
+167 ISFVV
-172 WKSGPLFTLLQK
+172 WKSGPLFTHLQT

-197 ASERVVKAFVQEK
+197 ASERVVKAFVQEQ
-210 SEIEKFR
+210 SEIEKFDK
-217 QSNRDLADSRFQV
+217 SNLDLVNTRFEV
-230 QLLISWMRPV
+230 QILISWMRPV
-240 MNIVLNTATVT
+240 MNIVLNAATVA

-256 GMEVAARRMEI
+256 GMEVAASRMKI

-293 ITLGVASSKRIKEVL
+293 ITLGLASAKRLKEVL
-308 TSVPV
+308 HSVPV
-313 IQDGKDGNI
+313 IQDGRAADI

-336 TYPGHHH
+336 NYPGHHH
-343 EVLKDISFTVAPGQT
+343 EVLKNISFTVAPGQT

-370 TLVSLIPRFYDVTE
+370 TLVSLIARFYDVTD
-384 GRVLVDGEDV
+384 GSVLVDGEDV
-394 KNFTLHELRDR
+394 KNFSLHELRDR
-405 ISLVLQKSEMFSGSI
+405 ISFVLQKSELFTGTI
-420 AHNIMIGNPEATED
+420 RKNIMIGNPEADED
-434 EMISA
+434 EMVKA
-439 ARVAQTH
+439 ARAAQAD
-446 EFILRQ
+446 EFILHQ
-452 PDSYDTPVAEA
+452 PDKYDTTVAEA

-473 RIAISRALLRPAEIL
+473 RIAISRALLKPAEIL

-499 GTESRLFKAL
+499 GTEARLFKAL
-509 RGDYEKMTKIII
+509 DEGYEKLTKIII

-536 MDKGRIVGMGTHK
+536 MDKGRIVGIGSHN
-549 ELMNSCDV
+549 ELMENCDV
-557 YREIYDSQLRKGGRK
+557 YREIYDSQLRKGGVK
-572 YESTTEYKS
+572 A

>member
-1 MLKFLKKYWWIGLIG
+1 MLKFLKKHLWIGLIG
-16 SLFMVGEVLIDL
+16 SLFMVCEVLIDL
-28 IQPKMMA
+28 IQPRMMA
-35 QIVDEGILKGNES
+35 QIVDNGILKGNTD
-48 LVWSVGIRMILV
+48 LVWSVGIRMIFI

-79 QHFGNDLRKALFH
+79 QHFGNDLRKALFD
-92 RIMNFSFEQIDDFTV
+92 RIMNFSFEQIDDFTT

-121 QNMVSQLIRG
+121 QTMVSQLIRG
-131 AVRCMMFFIAGSSF
+131 AVRCMMFFFAGSSF
-145 LLSLNVAFS
+145 LLTLNVAFS

-159 TLPIILLE
+159 TIPIILAE

-172 WKSGPLFTLLQK
+172 WKSGPMFTHLQT

-197 ASERVVKAFVQEK
+197 ASERVVKAFVQEQ
-210 SEIEKFR
+210 SEIEKFDK
-217 QSNRDLADSRFQV
+217 SNLDLVNTRFEV
-230 QLLISWMRPV
+230 QILISWMRPV
-240 MNIVLNTATVT
+240 MNIVLNAATVA

-256 GMEVAARRMEI
+256 GMEVAASRMEI

-293 ITLGVASSKRIKEVL
+293 ITLGLASAKRLKEVL
-308 TSVPV
+308 ASVPV
-313 IQDGKDGNI
+313 IRDGDAKDI

-336 TYPGHHH
+336 NYPGHHH

-358 LAIIGAT
+358 LAVIGST

-370 TLVSLIPRFYDVTE
+370 TLVSLIARFYDVTE
-384 GRVLVDGEDV
+384 GCVLVDGEDV
-394 KNFTLHELRDR
+394 KHFTLHELRDR
-405 ISLVLQKSEMFSGSI
+405 ISFVLQKSELFTGTI
-420 AHNIMIGNPEATED
+420 RKNIMIGNPGADEED
-434 EMISA
+434 MIKA
-439 ARVAQTH
+439 ARAAQAD
-446 EFILRQ
+446 EFISHQ
-452 PDSYDTPVAEA
+452 PDKYDTTVAEA

-473 RIAISRALLRPAEIL
+473 RIAISRALLKPAEIL

-499 GTESRLFKAL
+499 GTEARLFKAL
-509 RGDYEKMTKIII
+509 DEGYGNLTRIII

-536 MDKGRIVGMGTHK
+536 MDKGRIVGIGSHN
-549 ELMNSCDV
+549 ELMENCDV
-557 YREIYDSQLRKGGRK
+557 YREIYDSQLRKGDAK
-572 YESTTEYKS
+572 V

>member
-35 QIVDEGILKGNES
+35 QIVDEGILKGNEG

-256 GMEVAARRMEI
+256 GMEVEARRMEI

-308 TSVPV
+308 ASVPV
-313 IQDGKDGNI
+313 IQDGKEGNI

-405 ISLVLQKSEMFSGSI
+405 ISFALQKSEMFSGSI
-420 AHNIMIGNPEATED
+420 EHNIMIGNPEATED

-439 ARVAQTH
+439 AKVAQAH
-446 EFILRQ
+446 EFILCQ

-499 GTESRLFKAL
+499 GTEARLFKAL

-557 YREIYDSQLRKGGRK
+557 YREIYDSQLRKGGAK
-572 YESTTEYKS
+572 V

>member
-1 MLKFLKKYWWIGLIG
+1 MLKFLKKHLWIGLIG
-16 SLFMVGEVLIDL
+16 SLFMVCEVLIDL
-28 IQPKMMA
+28 IQPRMMA
-35 QIVDEGILKGNES
+35 QIVDNGILKGNTA
-48 LVWSVGIRMILV
+48 LVWSVGIRMIFI

-79 QHFGNDLRKALFH
+79 QHFGNDLRKALFD

-121 QNMVSQLIRG
+121 QTMVSQLIRG
-131 AVRCMMFFIAGSSF
+131 AVRCMMFFFAGSSF
-145 LLSLNVAFS
+145 LLTLNVAFS
-154 RVLMF
+154 RVLML
-159 TLPIILLE
+159 TIPIILME

-172 WKSGPLFTLLQK
+172 WKSGPLFTHLQT

-197 ASERVVKAFVQEK
+197 ASERVVKAFVQEQ
-210 SEIEKFR
+210 SEIEKFDKC
-217 QSNRDLADSRFQV
+217 NLDLVNTRFEV
-230 QLLISWMRPV
+230 QILISWMRPV
-240 MNIVLNTATVT
+240 MNIVLNAATVA

-256 GMEVAARRMEI
+256 GMEVAASRMEI

-293 ITLGVASSKRIKEVL
+293 ITLGLASAKRLKEVL
-308 TSVPV
+308 ASVPV
-313 IQDGKDGNI
+313 IQDGSAAAI

-330 FKNVSF
+330 FENVSF
-336 TYPGHHH
+336 NYPGHHH

-370 TLVSLIPRFYDVTE
+370 TLVSLIARFYDVTD
-384 GRVLVDGEDV
+384 GSVLVDGEDV
-394 KNFTLHELRDR
+394 KNFSLHELRDR
-405 ISLVLQKSEMFSGSI
+405 ISFVLQKSELFTGTI
-420 AHNIMIGNPEATED
+420 RKNIMIGNPEADED
-434 EMISA
+434 EMVKA
-439 ARVAQTH
+439 ARAAQAD
-446 EFILRQ
+446 EFILHQ
-452 PDSYDTPVAEA
+452 PDKYDTTVAEA

-473 RIAISRALLRPAEIL
+473 RIAISRALLKPAEIL

-499 GTESRLFKAL
+499 GTEARLFKAL
-509 RGDYEKMTKIII
+509 DEGYEKLTKIII

-536 MDKGRIVGMGTHK
+536 MDKGRIVGIGSHN
-549 ELMNSCDV
+549 ELMENCDV
-557 YREIYDSQLRKGGRK
+557 YREIYDSQLRKGGVK
-572 YESTTEYKS
+572 A

>member
-16 SLFMVGEVLIDL
+16 SMFMVGEVLIDL

-35 QIVDEGILKGNES
+35 KIVDEGILKGDS
-48 LVWSVGIRMILV
+48 ALVWSVGIRMILIV
-60 VFLGGC
+60 MLGGS
-66 CGILSGVFVNICS
+66 CGILSGVFVNICA
-79 QHFGNDLRKALFH
+79 QHYGNDLRKACFG
-92 RIMNFSFEQIDDFTV
+92 RIMNFSFEQTDDFTV

-121 QNMVSQLIRG
+121 QNMLAQLIRG

-145 LLSLNVAFS
+145 LISLNVAFS

-159 TLPIILLE
+159 ALPVILIE

-191 VIGENV
+191 IIGENI
-197 ASERVVKAFVQEK
+197 AGERVVKAFVQE
-210 SEIEKFR
+210 ERENEKFETG
-217 QSNRDLADSRFQV
+217 NRELVDTQFKVLI
-230 QLLISWMRPV
+230 LLSWMRPI
-240 MNIVLNTATVT
+240 MNIVLNIATVA

-256 GMEVAARRMEI
+256 GMEVAAKRMEI
-267 GSLMAAI
+267 GRLMAAI
-274 TYLSQILSGMMMMA
+274 TYLSQILNGMMMLA

-293 ITLGVASSKRIKEVL
+293 ITRGVASSKRLKEVL
-308 TSVPV
+308 SSVPA
-313 IQDGKDGNI
+313 IKDGAEREI
-322 EKRGGSIE
+322 PLRGGSIE

-343 EVLKDISFTVAPGQT
+343 EVLKNINFSLGAGQT

-370 TLVSLIPRFYDVTE
+370 TLVSLIPRFYDVNA
-384 GRVLVDGEDV
+384 GSVLVDGIDV
-394 KNFTLHELRDR
+394 RRFPLDELRDR
-405 ISLVLQKSEMFSGSI
+405 IAFVLQKSEMFSSTI
-420 AHNIMIGNPEATED
+420 KQNILIGKPDADD
-434 EMISA
+434 EEVKRA
-439 ARVAQTH
+439 ARAAQADG
-446 EFILRQ
+446 FITAQ
-452 PDSYDTPVAEA
+452 PEGYDTPVAEA

-473 RIAISRALLRPAEIL
+473 RIAISRALIKPAEIL
-488 ILDDSTSALDL
+488 VLDDSTSALDL
-499 GTESRLFKAL
+499 GTEARLFKAL
-509 RGDYEKMTKIII
+509 GEEYSKLTRIII

-536 MDKGRIVGMGTHK
+536 LERGRIVGLGSHD
-549 ELMNSCDV
+549 ELMASCPV
-557 YREIYDSQLRKGGRK
+557 YREIYDSQLRKGSERK
-572 YESTTEYKS
+572 

>member
-1 MLKFLKKYWWIGLIG
+1 MLKFLKKHLWIGLIG
-16 SLFMVGEVLIDL
+16 SLFMVCEVLIDL
-28 IQPKMMA
+28 IQPRMMA
-35 QIVDEGILKGNES
+35 QIVDNGILKGNTD
-48 LVWSVGIRMILV
+48 LVWSVGIRMIFI

-79 QHFGNDLRKALFH
+79 QHFGNDLRKALFE
-92 RIMNFSFEQIDDFTV
+92 RIMNFSFEQIDDFTT

-121 QNMVSQLIRG
+121 QTMVSQLIRG
-131 AVRCMMFFIAGSSF
+131 AVRCMMFFFAGSSF
-145 LLSLNVAFS
+145 LLTLNVAFS

-159 TLPIILLE
+159 TIPIILAE

-172 WKSGPLFTLLQK
+172 WKSGPMFTHLQT

-197 ASERVVKAFVQEK
+197 ASERVVKAFVQEQ
-210 SEIEKFR
+210 SEIEKFDK
-217 QSNRDLADSRFQV
+217 SNLDLVNTRFEV
-230 QLLISWMRPV
+230 QILISWMRPV
-240 MNIVLNTATVT
+240 MNIVLNAATVA

-256 GMEVAARRMEI
+256 GMEVAASRMEI

-293 ITLGVASSKRIKEVL
+293 ITLGLASAKRLKEVL
-308 TSVPV
+308 ASVPV
-313 IQDGKDGNI
+313 IRDGDAKDI

-336 TYPGHHH
+336 NYPGHHH

-358 LAIIGAT
+358 LAVIGAT

-370 TLVSLIPRFYDVTE
+370 TLVSLIARFYDVTE
-384 GRVLVDGEDV
+384 GSVLVDGEDV
-394 KNFTLHELRDR
+394 KHFTLHELRDR
-405 ISLVLQKSEMFSGSI
+405 ISFVLQKSELFTGTI
-420 AHNIMIGNPEATED
+420 RKNIMIGNPGTDEED
-434 EMISA
+434 MIKA
-439 ARVAQTH
+439 ARAAQAD
-446 EFILRQ
+446 EFISHQ
-452 PDSYDTPVAEA
+452 PDKYDTTVAEA

-473 RIAISRALLRPAEIL
+473 RIAISRALLKPAEIL

-499 GTESRLFKAL
+499 STEARLFKAL
-509 RGDYEKMTKIII
+509 DEGYGNLTKIII

-536 MDKGRIVGMGTHK
+536 MDKGRIVGIGSHN
-549 ELMNSCDV
+549 ELMENCDV
-557 YREIYDSQLRKGGRK
+557 YREIYDSQLKKGGVK
-572 YESTTEYKS
+572 A

>member
-1 MLKFLKKYWWIGLIG
+1 MADTLLKFLKKHLWIGLIG
-16 SLFMVGEVLIDL
+16 SLFMVCEVLIDL
-28 IQPKMMA
+28 IQPRMMA
-35 QIVDEGILKGNES
+35 QIVDNGILKGNTA
-48 LVWSVGIRMILV
+48 LVWSVGIRMIFI

-79 QHFGNDLRKALFH
+79 QHFGNDLRKALFD

-121 QNMVSQLIRG
+121 QTMVSQLIRG
-131 AVRCMMFFIAGSSF
+131 AVRCMMFFFAGSSF
-145 LLSLNVAFS
+145 LLTLNVAFS
-154 RVLMF
+154 RVLML
-159 TLPIILLE
+159 TIPIILME

-172 WKSGPLFTLLQK
+172 WKSGPLFTHLQT

-197 ASERVVKAFVQEK
+197 ASERVVKAFVQEQ
-210 SEIEKFR
+210 SEIEKFDKC
-217 QSNRDLADSRFQV
+217 NLDLVNTRFEV
-230 QLLISWMRPV
+230 QILISWMRPV
-240 MNIVLNTATVT
+240 MNIVLNAATVA

-256 GMEVAARRMEI
+256 GMEVAASRMEI

-293 ITLGVASSKRIKEVL
+293 ITLGLASAKRLKEVL
-308 TSVPV
+308 ASVPV
-313 IQDGKDGNI
+313 IRDGSAAAI

-330 FKNVSF
+330 FENVSF
-336 TYPGHHH
+336 NYPGHHH

-370 TLVSLIPRFYDVTE
+370 TLVSLIARFYDVTD
-384 GRVLVDGEDV
+384 GSVLVDGEDV
-394 KNFTLHELRDR
+394 KNFSLHELRDR
-405 ISLVLQKSEMFSGSI
+405 ISFVLQKSELFTGTI
-420 AHNIMIGNPEATED
+420 RKNIMIGNPEADED
-434 EMISA
+434 EMVKA
-439 ARVAQTH
+439 ARAAQAD
-446 EFILRQ
+446 EFILHQ
-452 PDSYDTPVAEA
+452 PDKYDTTVAEA

-473 RIAISRALLRPAEIL
+473 RIAISRALLKPAEIL

-499 GTESRLFKAL
+499 GTEARLFKAL
-509 RGDYEKMTKIII
+509 DEGYEKLTKIII

-536 MDKGRIVGMGTHK
+536 MDKGRIVGIGSHN
-549 ELMNSCDV
+549 ELMENCDV
-557 YREIYDSQLRKGGRK
+557 YREIYDSQLRKGGVK
-572 YESTTEYKS
+572 A

>member
-1 MLKFLKKYWWIGLIG
+1 MLKFLKKHLWIGLIG
-16 SLFMVGEVLIDL
+16 SLFMVCEVLIDL
-28 IQPKMMA
+28 IQPRMMA
-35 QIVDEGILKGNES
+35 QIVDNGILKGNTA
-48 LVWSVGIRMILV
+48 LVWSVGIRMIFI

-79 QHFGNDLRKALFH
+79 QHFGNDLRKALFD

-121 QNMVSQLIRG
+121 QTMVSQLIRG
-131 AVRCMMFFIAGSSF
+131 AVRCMMFFFAGSSF
-145 LLSLNVAFS
+145 LLTLNVAFS

-159 TLPIILLE
+159 TIPIILME

-172 WKSGPLFTLLQK
+172 WKSGPLFTHLQT

-197 ASERVVKAFVQEK
+197 ASERVVKAFVQEQ
-210 SEIEKFR
+210 SEIEKFDK
-217 QSNRDLADSRFQV
+217 SNLDLVNTRFEV
-230 QLLISWMRPV
+230 QILISWMRPV
-240 MNIVLNTATVT
+240 MNIVLNSATVA

-256 GMEVAARRMEI
+256 GMEVAAGRMEI

-293 ITLGVASSKRIKEVL
+293 ITLGLASAKRLKEVL
-308 TSVPV
+308 ASVPV
-313 IQDGKDGNI
+313 IRDGNAAAI

-330 FKNVSF
+330 FENVSF
-336 TYPGHHH
+336 NYPGHHH
-343 EVLKDISFTVAPGQT
+343 EVLKNISFTVAPGQT

-370 TLVSLIPRFYDVTE
+370 TLVSLIARFYDVTD
-384 GRVLVDGEDV
+384 GSVLVDGEDV
-394 KNFTLHELRDR
+394 KNFSLHELRDR
-405 ISLVLQKSEMFSGSI
+405 ISFVLQKSELFTGTI
-420 AHNIMIGNPEATED
+420 RKNIMIGNPEADED
-434 EMISA
+434 EMVKA
-439 ARVAQTH
+439 ARAAQAD
-446 EFILRQ
+446 EFILHQ
-452 PDSYDTPVAEA
+452 PDKYDTTVAEA

-473 RIAISRALLRPAEIL
+473 RIAISRALLKPAEIL

-499 GTESRLFKAL
+499 GTEARLFKAL
-509 RGDYEKMTKIII
+509 DEGYEKLTKIII

-536 MDKGRIVGMGTHK
+536 MDKGRIVGIGSHN
-549 ELMNSCDV
+549 ELMENCDV
-557 YREIYDSQLRKGGRK
+557 YREIYDSQLRKGGAK
-572 YESTTEYKS
+572 A

>member
-1 MLKFLKKYWWIGLIG
+1 MLKFLKKHLWIGLIG
-16 SLFMVGEVLIDL
+16 SLFMVCEVLIDL
-28 IQPKMMA
+28 IQPRMMA
-35 QIVDEGILKGNES
+35 QIVDNGILKGNTA
-48 LVWSVGIRMILV
+48 LVWSVGIRMIFI

-79 QHFGNDLRKALFH
+79 QHFGNDLRKALFD

-121 QNMVSQLIRG
+121 QTMVSQLIRG
-131 AVRCMMFFIAGSSF
+131 AVRCMMFFFAGSSF
-145 LLSLNVAFS
+145 LLTLNVAFS

-159 TLPIILLE
+159 TIPIILME

-172 WKSGPLFTLLQK
+172 WKSGPLFTHLQT

-197 ASERVVKAFVQEK
+197 ASERVVKAFVQEQ
-210 SEIEKFR
+210 SEIEKFDK
-217 QSNRDLADSRFQV
+217 SNLDLVNTRFEV
-230 QLLISWMRPV
+230 QILISWMRPV
-240 MNIVLNTATVT
+240 MNIVLNAATVA

-256 GMEVAARRMEI
+256 GMEVAASRMEI

-293 ITLGVASSKRIKEVL
+293 ITLGLASAKRLKEVL
-308 TSVPV
+308 ASVPV
-313 IQDGKDGNI
+313 IRDGNAAAI

-330 FKNVSF
+330 FENVSF
-336 TYPGHHH
+336 NYPGHHH
-343 EVLKDISFTVAPGQT
+343 EVLKNISFTVAPGQT

-370 TLVSLIPRFYDVTE
+370 TLVSLIARFYDVTD
-384 GRVLVDGEDV
+384 GSVLVDGEDV
-394 KNFTLHELRDR
+394 KNFSLHELRDR
-405 ISLVLQKSEMFSGSI
+405 ISFVLQKSELFTGTI
-420 AHNIMIGNPEATED
+420 RKNIMIGNPEADED
-434 EMISA
+434 EMVKA
-439 ARVAQTH
+439 ARAAQAD
-446 EFILRQ
+446 EFILHQ
-452 PDSYDTPVAEA
+452 PDKYDTTVAEA

-473 RIAISRALLRPAEIL
+473 RIAISRALLKPAEIL

-499 GTESRLFKAL
+499 GTEARLFKAL
-509 RGDYEKMTKIII
+509 DEGYEKLTKIII

-536 MDKGRIVGMGTHK
+536 MDKGRIVGIGSHN
-549 ELMNSCDV
+549 ELMENCDV
-557 YREIYDSQLRKGGRK
+557 YREIYDSQLRKGGAK
-572 YESTTEYKS
+572 A